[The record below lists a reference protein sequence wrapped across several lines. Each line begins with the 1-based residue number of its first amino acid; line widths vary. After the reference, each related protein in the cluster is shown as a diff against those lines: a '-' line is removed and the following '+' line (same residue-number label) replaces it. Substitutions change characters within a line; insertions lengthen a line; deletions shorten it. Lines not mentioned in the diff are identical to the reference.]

1 MVTSS
6 HLSRLLRLASLL
18 VAATL
23 GLVLTACDG
32 RPVGQVITRRTAT
45 PSPTATVGLATP
57 LPTARPTATP
67 APYTPAPTFTPT
79 ITPTPIIYAIRSGDS
94 LARVAQQFGVSIAEL
109 QDANGITDPR
119 SLRIGQQLIIP
130 EPAPADVA
138 ATPSAV
144 PTPVPFAVENVTF
157 NNTPLGGFWCL
168 GEIYNTTGLDLEQ
181 AGVKIVLLDEQ
192 GETVAE
198 AQEYVQ
204 IELLRPGG
212 RAPFAVRFTNPPQSF
227 ASYLAVPWQG
237 VQGYIG
243 NYYLDLSVSDLQGE
257 GERYAVYTVTGSV
270 SNTGPED
277 TVDVLVTVTLYD
289 ALGRVIGLRRE
300 APEHN
305 VIPRGGRTT
314 FTMALTPAGGPVAD
328 FRVDALGRRVP
339 TPAP

>member
-6 HLSRLLRLASLL
+6 RLSRSLRPTGVLAL
-18 VAATL
+18 VAL
-23 GLVLTACDG
+23 GLALAACNG
-32 RPVGQVITRRTAT
+32 RPIGQVITRRTAT
-45 PSPTATVGLATP
+45 PAPTATVELATP

-79 ITPTPIIYAIRSGDS
+79 ITPTPVIYTIKSGDS

-109 QDANGITDPR
+109 QDTNGITDPR

-130 EPAPADVA
+130 EPEPEGVT
-138 ATPSAV
+138 ATPSAA

-157 NNTPLGGFWCL
+157 SQTPLGGFWCL
-168 GEIYNTTGLDLEQ
+168 GEIRNTTGLYLEQ
-181 AGVKIVLLDEQ
+181 AGVKIVLLDAQ
-192 GETVAE
+192 GKAVAE

-204 IELLRPGG
+204 IELLRPGE
-212 RAPFAVRFTNPPQSF
+212 RAPFAVRFTDPPQSF
-227 ASYLAVPWQG
+227 ASYIATPWQG
-237 VQGYIG
+237 VQGYVG

-257 GERYAVYTVTGSV
+257 GERYSVYTVSGSV
-270 SNTGPED
+270 SNIGPED
-277 TVDVLVTVTLYD
+277 AVDVLVTVTLYD
-289 ALGRVIGLRRE
+289 ALGRVVGLRRD

-314 FTMALTPAGGPVAD
+314 FALDLTPAGGPVTD

-339 TPAP
+339 TPTP